1 MVPSQ
6 GYVGVSRRPPDIE
19 DYIDILRRYRSWIIG
34 PTFAGLVIAVVVAFL
49 WPDTF
54 ISTAVMRITPQQV
67 PQSLVPTNIS
77 TQISERLT
85 AMQQEILS
93 RTSLQELLQRA
104 SLNLY
109 PKERLRKPMEDV
121 IDQMRKAVRITLM
134 QGNVTEPQQQKFA
147 SAFQISFS
155 YPDKYKAQ
163 AVVRE
168 LVTKFIEQNVRVQ
181 RDQSNMTTS
190 FLNDELKSAQENL
203 NRLDAEMT
211 KFKLANAGK
220 LPEQLQANLQALNT
234 LEMQLATVNES
245 INRISQDK
253 MMLESNLQ
261 NLKSQATFINTTAD
275 QGAGGLTVRNE
286 RLIQLN
292 RVILDNETRLS
303 ALRLTYRETH
313 PDIRSLEAQLSVL
326 KKERDRLEKEESDAA
341 AEPKPA
347 ATKETKLAAAD
358 LKPASQNQRV
368 VTSLQV
374 AQSLESIRLAV
385 ANIQAQIQA
394 RNMDMEER
402 VRRQKEL
409 QGEINAYRA
418 RVEASPINEQ
428 RYAALQRDYQLAK
441 QAYDEMARKKELSE
455 TASNLEE
462 RKAGE
467 NLEVL
472 DPASLPEQP
481 SEPNRLFIAAV
492 GTGLGVFFGVLMAGI
507 KEMKD
512 TSLKNL
518 KDVRAYTNLPVLSSV
533 PLLENALL
541 VRRKR
546 RLFWLAWSTAVIIG
560 TVAMSGSM
568 YYYYFGKS

>member
-6 GYVGVSRRPPDIE
+6 GYVSVSRRPPDIE
-19 DYIDILRRYRSWIIG
+19 DYIDILRRYRSWIIA
-34 PTFAGLVIAVVVAFL
+34 PTFAGMVIAVVVAFL

-54 ISTAVMRITPQQV
+54 VSSATMRITPQQV
-67 PQSLVPTNIS
+67 PQSLVPSNIS
-77 TQISERLT
+77 TQIAERLT

-93 RTSLQELLQRA
+93 RTSLQELIQRP

-109 PKERLRKPMEDV
+109 PRERQRKPMEDV
-121 IDQMRKAVRITLM
+121 IDQMRKAVKITLM
-134 QGNVTEPQQQKFA
+134 EGTSSQQQKFA
-147 SAFQISFS
+147 SAFQINFS

-168 LVTKFIEQNVRVQ
+168 LVTKFIEQNVNVLRT
-181 RDQSNMTTS
+181 QSNMTTS
-190 FLNDELKSAQENL
+190 FLNDELKAAQDNL
-203 NRLDAEMT
+203 NRLDNEMT
-211 KFKLANAGK
+211 KFKMANAGR
-220 LPEQLQANLQALNT
+220 LPEQLQSNLQTLNS
-234 LEMQLATVNES
+234 LEMQLATVNDS
-245 INRISQDK
+245 INRISEEK
-253 MMLESNLQ
+253 MMLETNLQ
-261 NLKSQATFINTTAD
+261 NEKTQANFISSTAD
-275 QGAGGLTVRNE
+275 QSAGSETVKNE

-303 ALRLTYRETH
+303 AARLIYKEDH
-313 PDIRSLEAQLSVL
+313 PDIRSLEAQLTLL
-326 KKERDRLEKEESDAA
+326 KKQRDALEKEEGQPAA
-341 AEPKPA
+341 AAKPPTDA
-347 ATKETKLAAAD
+347 KKRKIE
-358 LKPASQNQRV
+358 SV
-368 VTSLQV
+368 QV
-374 AQSLESIRLAV
+374 AQSLESIKMAM
-385 ANIQAQIQA
+385 ANTQAQIQA
-394 RNMDMEER
+394 RNMEMEER

-409 QGEINAYRA
+409 QTEIDAYRA
-418 RVEASPINEQ
+418 RIEASPINEQ
-428 RYAALQRDYQLAK
+428 RYAQLLRDYQLAK
-441 QAYDEMARKKELSE
+441 QDYDEKSRKREISE

-481 SEPNRLFIAAV
+481 SEPNRLFIAGV

-518 KDVRAYTNLPVLSSV
+518 KDVRTYTNLPVLSSI

-560 TVAMSGSM
+560 TIAMSSSM

>member
-1 MVPSQ
+1 MVPQQ
-6 GYVGVSRRPPDIE
+6 GYAGVSRRPPDIE

-34 PTFAGLVIAVVVAFL
+34 PTFAGVVIAVVAGFL

-54 ISTAVMRITPQQV
+54 VSTAVMRITPQQV
-67 PQSLVPTNIS
+67 PQSLVPSNIS

-93 RTSLQELLQRA
+93 RTSLQELIQRP

-109 PKERLRKPMEDV
+109 PKERQSQPMEDV
-121 IDQMRKAVRITLM
+121 IERMRKAVKITLM
-134 QGNVTEPQQQKFA
+134 EPTGNQSQQQRFA
-147 SAFQISFS
+147 SAFQINFS

-168 LVTKFIEQNVRVQ
+168 LVTKFIEQNVNVLRN
-181 RDQSNMTTS
+181 QSNMTTS
-190 FLNDELKSAQENL
+190 FLTDELKSAKENL
-203 NRLDAEMT
+203 DRLDAEMT
-211 KFKLANAGK
+211 KFKMANAGR
-220 LPEQLQANLQALNT
+220 LPEQLQANLQAVNT
-234 LEMQLATVNES
+234 LELQLSTINEG
-245 INRISQDK
+245 INRTAQEK
-253 MMLESNLQ
+253 MMLETQLQ
-261 NLKSQATFINTTAD
+261 NLKTQINFIASSAD
-275 QGAGGLTVRNE
+275 DSAPGQTVKND

-303 ALRLTYRETH
+303 ALRLTYKEDH
-313 PDIRSLEAQLSVL
+313 PDIRSLEAQLAVL
-326 KKERDRLEKEESDAA
+326 KKERDRLEKEGSQAVAAKSGES
-341 AEPKPA
+341 K
-347 ATKETKLAAAD
+347 KM
-358 LKPASQNQRV
+358 
-368 VTSLQV
+368 SLQV
-374 AQSLESIRLAV
+374 AQSLE
-385 ANIQAQIQA
+385 NIKMAIASTQAQIQS
-394 RNMDMEER
+394 RNLELEEK
-402 VRRQKEL
+402 VRRQKQL
-409 QGEINAYRA
+409 QAEIMGYRA
-418 RVEASPINEQ
+418 RIEASPINEQ

-441 QAYDEMARKKELSE
+441 QNYDEMSRKKEISE

-481 SEPNRLFIAAV
+481 SEPNRLMIAGA
-492 GTGLGVFFGVLMAGI
+492 GLGLGLCLGVFLAGV

-518 KDVRAYTNLPVLSSV
+518 KDVRAYTNLPVLSSI

-560 TVAMSGSM
+560 TIAMTGSM

>member
-54 ISTAVMRITPQQV
+54 VSKAVMRITPQQV
-67 PQSLVPTNIS
+67 PQSLVPSNIS
-77 TQISERLT
+77 TQIAERLT

-93 RTSLQELLQRA
+93 RTSLQELIQRP

-109 PKERLRKPMEDV
+109 PKERQRKPMEDV
-121 IDQMRKAVRITLM
+121 IEQMRKAVKITLM
-134 QGNVTEPQQQKFA
+134 EGNTNQPQQRFA
-147 SAFQISFS
+147 SAFQITFS

-163 AVVRE
+163 AVVRD
-168 LVTKFIEQNVRVQ
+168 LVTKFIEQNVNVLRN
-181 RDQSNMTTS
+181 QSNMTTS
-190 FLNDELKSAQENL
+190 FLNDELQSAKENL
-203 NRLDAEMT
+203 DRLDVEMT
-211 KFKLANAGK
+211 KFKLANAGR
-220 LPEQLQANLQALNT
+220 LPEQLQANLQAANT

-245 INRISQDK
+245 INRIAQDK
-253 MMLESNLQ
+253 MMLETTLQ
-261 NLKSQATFINTTAD
+261 NLKAQANFINSTAD
-275 QGAGGLTVRNE
+275 QSSGSQTVKNE

-303 ALRLTYRETH
+303 ALRLTYKEDH
-313 PDIRSLEAQLSVL
+313 PDIRSLEAQMDVL
-326 KKERDRLEKEESDAA
+326 RKERDALEKEESQAPAKTAA
-341 AEPKPA
+341 PKKIA
-347 ATKETKLAAAD
+347 N
-358 LKPASQNQRV
+358 S
-368 VTSLQV
+368 QV
-374 AQSLESIRLAV
+374 AQSLENIKLA
-385 ANIQAQIQA
+385 ITSTQAQIQT
-394 RNMDMEER
+394 RNMEMEER
-402 VRRQKEL
+402 VKRQREL
-409 QGEINAYRA
+409 QNEIAGYRM
-418 RVEASPINEQ
+418 RIEATPVNEQ

-441 QAYDEMARKKELSE
+441 AAYDEMAKKREISE

-481 SEPNRLFIAAV
+481 SEPNRLLIAGI
-492 GTGLGVFFGVLMAGI
+492 GTGLGVFFGVFMAGI

-560 TVAMSGSM
+560 TVAMTGSM

>member
-1 MVPSQ
+1 MVPQQ
-6 GYVGVSRRPPDIE
+6 GYAGVSRRPPDIE

-34 PTFAGLVIAVVVAFL
+34 PTFAGVVIAVVAGFL

-54 ISTAVMRITPQQV
+54 VSTAVMRITPQQV
-67 PQSLVPTNIS
+67 PQSLVPSNIS

-93 RTSLQELLQRA
+93 RTSLQELIQRP

-109 PKERLRKPMEDV
+109 PKERQSQPMEDV
-121 IDQMRKAVRITLM
+121 IERMRKAVKITLM
-134 QGNVTEPQQQKFA
+134 EPTGNQSQQQRFA
-147 SAFQISFS
+147 SAFQINFS

-168 LVTKFIEQNVRVQ
+168 LVTKFIEQNVNVLRN
-181 RDQSNMTTS
+181 QSNMTTS
-190 FLNDELKSAQENL
+190 FLTDELKSAKENL
-203 NRLDAEMT
+203 DRLDAEMT
-211 KFKLANAGK
+211 KFKMANAGR
-220 LPEQLQANLQALNT
+220 LPEQLQANLQAVNT
-234 LEMQLATVNES
+234 LELQLSTINEG
-245 INRISQDK
+245 INRTAQEK
-253 MMLESNLQ
+253 MMLETQLQ
-261 NLKSQATFINTTAD
+261 NLKTQINFIASSAD
-275 QGAGGLTVRNE
+275 DSAPGQTVKND

-303 ALRLTYRETH
+303 ALRLTYKEGH
-313 PDIRSLEAQLSVL
+313 PDIRSLEAQLAVL
-326 KKERDRLEKEESDAA
+326 KKERDRLEKEGSQAVAAKSGES
-341 AEPKPA
+341 K
-347 ATKETKLAAAD
+347 KM
-358 LKPASQNQRV
+358 
-368 VTSLQV
+368 SLQV
-374 AQSLESIRLAV
+374 AQSLE
-385 ANIQAQIQA
+385 NIKMAIASTQAQIQS
-394 RNMDMEER
+394 RNLELEEK
-402 VRRQKEL
+402 VRRQKQL
-409 QGEINAYRA
+409 QAEIMGYRA
-418 RVEASPINEQ
+418 RIEASPINEQ

-441 QAYDEMARKKELSE
+441 QNYDEMSRKKEISE

-481 SEPNRLFIAAV
+481 SEPNRLMIAGA
-492 GTGLGVFFGVLMAGI
+492 GLGLGLCLGVFLAGV

-518 KDVRAYTNLPVLSSV
+518 KDVRAYTNLPVLSSI

-560 TVAMSGSM
+560 TIAMTGSM